1 MMNDGN
7 PQEMPALD
15 VVTYGE
21 AMAMFVAEQT
31 GDLAAVSQFTRRLAG
46 AETNVAIGLARL
58 GLRVGW
64 FSRLGADS
72 IGRFIRASVEAE
84 GIDCSRVATLA
95 GQASGFQLKAKA
107 ENGADPLVE
116 YFRKGS
122 AASQLSPADFDPAY
136 FLAARH
142 LHATGVAAALSD
154 TSLAFA
160 GHALD
165 FMRAHG
171 KTVSFDPNLRPSLWS
186 SQAVMVEQINR
197 LACKADWVLPGLGE
211 GKILTGQALPHDIAG
226 FYLERGVRLVV
237 IKLGAD
243 GAYYRSADGA
253 SGVVPGVRV
262 DKVVDTVGAG
272 DGFAA
277 GLVSALLEGLPLEQ
291 ALQRGNRVGAFA
303 IQVAGDM
310 EGLPTRAQLDAAE
323 ILNHTGEKS

>member
-1 MMNDGN
+1 MMNNKDA
-7 PQEMPALD
+7 QQMHALD

-21 AMAMFVAEQT
+21 AMAMFVADET

-64 FSRLGADS
+64 LSRVGADS
-72 IGRFIRASVEAE
+72 FGRFIRARVEAE
-84 GIDCSRVATLA
+84 GIDCSRVATVA
-95 GQASGFQLKAKA
+95 GQASGFQLKSKA

-122 AASQLSPADFDPAY
+122 AASRLAPADFDPGY
-136 FLAARH
+136 FLSARH
-142 LHATGVAAALSD
+142 LHATGVAAALSE

-171 KTVSFDPNLRPSLWS
+171 KTVSFDPNLRPTLWS
-186 SQAVMVEQINR
+186 SEAVMVEQINR

-211 GKILTGQALPHDIAG
+211 GKILTGHARPHDIAG

-243 GAYYRSADGA
+243 GAYFRTADGA
-253 SGVVPGVRV
+253 SGVAPGVRV

-310 EGLPTRAQLDAAE
+310 EGLPTRAQLDAAVQ
-323 ILNHTGEKS
+323 S